1 MNGARAAASGRRK
14 AAIVLVSLDSETA
27 ASVLKHMKDDDI
39 EQLTLEIA
47 TLGKVTPEQQETAL
61 EEFYQ
66 LALAQEYIAQGGI
79 DYAKQILEKALGTA
93 KAMEIINRLSANLRV
108 TPFAFARNVSPE
120 QLTGFIEG
128 EHPQTIALVVAHLRP
143 DQAALV
149 LSALPPD
156 LQADVALRVAQMEG
170 ARPEVIKE
178 VEEVLERKL
187 TTFGTQEF
195 QAAGG
200 VKSLVEVLQNVDR
213 STEKVILERLEE
225 ENPEIAEE
233 IKNLMFVF
241 EDIVFMED
249 RYVQMIIR
257 EIDSKDLALALKA
270 ASDEVKDKIM
280 RNMSERAATMLQEE
294 LEYLGPVRLRQV
306 EEAQMKI
313 VAVIR
318 KMEEAGQIVAIREK
332 GDEVIV

>member
-1 MNGARAAASGRRK
+1 MNVARGYASGIRK

-47 TLGKVTPEQQETAL
+47 TLGKVTPAQQENAL

-93 KAMEIINRLSANLRV
+93 KAMEIINRLSASLRV

-149 LSALPPD
+149 MSALPPD

-200 VKSLVEVLQNVDR
+200 SSPL
-213 STEKVILERLEE
+213 
-225 ENPEIAEE
+225 
-233 IKNLMFVF
+233 
-241 EDIVFMED
+241 
-249 RYVQMIIR
+249 
-257 EIDSKDLALALKA
+257 
-270 ASDEVKDKIM
+270 
-280 RNMSERAATMLQEE
+280 
-294 LEYLGPVRLRQV
+294 
-306 EEAQMKI
+306 
-313 VAVIR
+313 
-318 KMEEAGQIVAIREK
+318 
-332 GDEVIV
+332 